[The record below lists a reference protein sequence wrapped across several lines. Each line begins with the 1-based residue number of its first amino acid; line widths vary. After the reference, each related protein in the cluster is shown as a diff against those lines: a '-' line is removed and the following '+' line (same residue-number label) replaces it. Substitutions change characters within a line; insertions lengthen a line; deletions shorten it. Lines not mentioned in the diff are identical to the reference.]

1 MYNKLY
7 ITRKITTATLLAA
20 VLIFTIPAGTA
31 SAGAGLD
38 EIVIGKGDEG
48 DNVILLQMRL
58 RDLGFYGYKVTG
70 YFGDFTAEA
79 LKDFQKE
86 SKLTADGVA
95 GKVTLDAL
103 YGNEAH
109 RKPVEP
115 LVTPANPSNAKKAK
129 VKTGAYTSWSTVNSL
144 WKIGMRCK
152 VIDFNT
158 GISYYMKRCNQSYSV
173 GHADVAPATK
183 ADLTKFKKTYNNHL
197 NAYRR
202 ALVVI
207 IGGQRYAASMYA
219 EPHGSTG
226 VKGNGMNIRV
236 GNNPDGKL
244 QQVCIHFRGSR
255 NNVHDMI
262 DPSHQYQVKRAAG
275 MKNSGDAPGLV
286 YPGD

>member
-1 MYNKLY
+1 M
-7 ITRKITTATLLAA
+7 RKKAAAALLAA
-20 VLIFTIPAGTA
+20 AMIFTTPAGA
-31 SAGAGLD
+31 PAMAAGID
-38 EIVIGKGDEG
+38 DIVIAKGDEG

-58 RDLGFYGYKVTG
+58 TDLGFYGYKVTG

-86 SKLTADGVA
+86 NSLTADGVA
-95 GKVTLDAL
+95 GKTTLDAL
-103 YGNEAH
+103 YGNAAK
-109 RKPVEP
+109 RKPIAP
-115 LVTPANPSNAKKAK
+115 LAATAGTGNTKKANI
-129 VKTGAYTSWSTVNSL
+129 KTGSYTSWSTVNSL
-144 WKIGMRCK
+144 WKLGMKCK
-152 VIDFNT
+152 VIDFDT
-158 GISYYMKRCNQSYSV
+158 GISYSMIRCNQSYSV

-183 ADLTKFKKTYNNHL
+183 ADFTKLKKTYNNHL

-207 IGGQRYAASMYA
+207 IGGQRYAASIYA

-226 VKGNGMNIRV
+226 VPGNGMID
-236 GNNPDGKL
+236 PADGSL
-244 QQVCIHFRGSR
+244 GQVCIHFRGSR

-275 MKNSGDAPGLV
+275 MKDLGSPSGLV

>member
-1 MYNKLY
+1 MYNILY
-7 ITRKITTATLLAA
+7 ILRKKAAALLLAA
-20 VLIFTIPAGTA
+20 IMIFSVPSQVLAI
-31 SAGAGLD
+31 GAGD
-38 EIVIGKGDEG
+38 IVIEKGNEG
-48 DNVILLQMRL
+48 DSVILLQMRL
-58 RDLGFYGYKVTG
+58 RDLGFYDYKVTG
-70 YFGDFTAEA
+70 YFGDFTAES

-86 SKLTADGVA
+86 NGLTADGVA
-95 GKVTLDAL
+95 GQQTMDAL
-103 YGNEAH
+103 FGNAAK
-109 RKPVEP
+109 RKPIAP
-115 LVTPANPSNAKKAK
+115 LASPANTGVTKKAG

-152 VIDFNT
+152 VIDFDT
-158 GISYYMKRCNQSYSV
+158 GISYYMIRCNQSYSV

-183 ADLTKFKKTYNNHL
+183 ADYTKLKKTYNNHL

-207 IGGQRYAASMYA
+207 IGGQRYAASIYA

-226 VKGNGMNIRV
+226 VPGNGMID
-236 GNNPDGKL
+236 PADGSL
-244 QQVCIHFRGSR
+244 GQVCIHFRGSR

-275 MKNSGDAPGLV
+275 LKDLGAPSGLV